1 MKNRSPPCILVL
13 YTGGTI
19 GMVESEDGYVPASGT
34 LQALLDDRPSFRADD
49 VPSYEVHEFDP
60 LLDSANMTPADWLEI
75 AEAIRTR
82 YEAYDGFL
90 VVHGTDTMAFTASA
104 LSFMLHPL
112 DKPVLLTGAQLPLD
126 ETRTDAQGNLL
137 TSLLLLGSFF
147 ERLSGVH
154 LFFHDRL
161 FRGNRVTK
169 VNADSFAAF
178 DSPNFPTVG
187 TAGIDL
193 EIEWDRVPT
202 PHSPPRT
209 PTVTELGTATVSAF
223 RLFPGLEAASL
234 ENVLAPPVQG
244 VVLECFGAG
253 NAPDQNEAFLDAL
266 RRATERG
273 VVLVAV
279 PQPLRGT
286 ADLDLYAT
294 GQALADAGVVS
305 GYDLTTEAAL
315 AKLYYLFEQDHAPE
329 AVRRLV
335 QENLR
340 GELTPPEDVPP
351 ALGRTR
357 RRLAGYR

>member
-1 MKNRSPPCILVL
+1 MSDSAPRILVI

-34 LQALLDDRPSFRADD
+34 LQALMEERPSFRARD
-49 VPSYEVHEFDP
+49 VPEYEVLEFDP
-60 LLDSANMTPADWLEI
+60 LLDSANMTPADWLKI
-75 AEAIRTR
+75 AEAIRER

-137 TSLLLLGSFF
+137 TSLLLLGDFSG
-147 ERLSGVH
+147 RLAGVH

-161 FRGNRVTK
+161 FRGTRVTK
-169 VNADSFAAF
+169 VNADAFAAF

-193 EIEWDRVPT
+193 DIEWDRVPA
-202 PHSPPRT
+202 PQSPPRT
-209 PTVTELGTATVSAF
+209 PAVTELGAATVSAF
-223 RLFPGLEAASL
+223 RLFPGLDAASL

-253 NAPDQNEAFLDAL
+253 NAPDQNEAFLKAL
-266 RRATERG
+266 RDATGRG
-273 VVLVAV
+273 VVIVAV
-279 PQPLRGT
+279 TQPLRGT

-294 GQALADAGVVS
+294 GHALAEAGVVS
-305 GYDLTTEAAL
+305 GYDMTTEAAL
-315 AKLYYLFEQDHAPE
+315 AKLYYLFEQDHAPGE
-329 AVRRLV
+329 VRRLV

-340 GELTPPEDVPP
+340 GELTPPEEVPP

>member
-1 MKNRSPPCILVL
+1 MPESLPRILVL

-19 GMVESEDGYVPASGT
+19 GMVESEEGYVPAPGT
-34 LQALLDDRPSFRADD
+34 LQALLEERPSFRADD
-49 VPSYEVHEFDP
+49 VPSYDVHEFDP
-60 LLDSANMTPADWLEI
+60 LLDSANMSPGDWLQI
-75 AEAIRTR
+75 AQVVRER

-137 TSLLLLGSFF
+137 TSLVLLGNFAD
-147 ERLSGVH
+147 RLAGVH

-161 FRGNRVTK
+161 YRGNRVTK

-193 EIEWDRVPT
+193 DIEWDRVPA
-202 PHSPPRT
+202 PHSPPRSLS
-209 PTVTELGTATVSAF
+209 VTELGAATVSAL
-223 RLFPGLEAASL
+223 RLFPGLEAALL
-234 ENVLAPPVQG
+234 ENILAPPVQG

-253 NAPDQNEAFLDAL
+253 NAPDQNDAFLDAL

-273 VVLVAV
+273 VVIVAV
-279 PQPLRGT
+279 PQPLHGT

-294 GQALADAGVVS
+294 GQALAGVGVVS
-305 GYDLTTEAAL
+305 GYDMTTEAAL
-315 AKLYYLFEQDHAPE
+315 AKLYYLFEQDHSPNE
-329 AVRRLV
+329 VRRLV
-335 QENLR
+335 QKNLR
-340 GELTPPEDVPP
+340 GELTPPEEVPA

>member
-1 MKNRSPPCILVL
+1 MPESSPRILVL

-19 GMVESEDGYVPASGT
+19 GMVKSEGGYVPASGT
-34 LQALLDDRPSFRADD
+34 LQTLMDERPSFRADD
-49 VPSYEVHEFDP
+49 VPDYDVYEFDP
-60 LLDSANMTPADWLEI
+60 PLDSANMTPNDWLRI
-75 AEAIRTR
+75 AEAIQER

-112 DKPVLLTGAQLPLD
+112 DKPVVLTGAQLPLD
-126 ETRTDAQGNLL
+126 ETRSDAQSNLL
-137 TSLLLLGSFF
+137 TSLLLLGGFSD
-147 ERLSGVH
+147 RLAGVH

-193 EIEWDRVPT
+193 DIEWDRVPS
-202 PHSPPRT
+202 PHRPPRT
-209 PTVTELGTATVSAF
+209 PAVAELGAATVSAF
-223 RLFPGLEAASL
+223 RLFPGLDAASL

-253 NAPDQNEAFLDAL
+253 NAPDQNEAFLEAL
-266 RRATERG
+266 RDATDRG
-273 VVLVAV
+273 VVIVAV
-279 PQPLRGT
+279 TQPLRGT

-294 GQALADAGVVS
+294 GQALADVGVVS
-305 GYDLTTEAAL
+305 GYDMTTEAAL
-315 AKLYYLFEQDHAPE
+315 AKLYYLFEQDHAPDE
-329 AVRRLV
+329 VRRLL
-335 QENLR
+335 QNNLR
-340 GELTPPEDVPP
+340 GELTPPEEVPP